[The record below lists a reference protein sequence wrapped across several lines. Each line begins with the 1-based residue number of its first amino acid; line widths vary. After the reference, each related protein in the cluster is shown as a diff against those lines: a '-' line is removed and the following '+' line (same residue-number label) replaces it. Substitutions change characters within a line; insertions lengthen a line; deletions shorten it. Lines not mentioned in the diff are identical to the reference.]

1 MSDRR
6 IIQVNEKVPLRMGI
20 PLSIQH
26 TFAMFSASVLVP
38 YILGISPAIALLMN
52 GIGTLLFILITKG
65 KAPAYLGSSFAFI
78 SPALI
83 VINKMGYEY
92 ALGGFIVTGIIF
104 MAVAILIKYVGV
116 DWIDVILPP
125 AAMGPVVALIG
136 LELASNAASNGGI
149 IKSEGYDHID
159 PHLVIVFLVTL
170 AFAVIGQ
177 VLYRGFASAIAILI
191 AIIIGYIVALLL
203 GIVDFTPLQ
212 TQSWVACRISPHRN
226 SACRRFW
233 LSSPHRWW

>member
-149 IKSEGYDHID
+149 VKSEGYDRID

-170 AFAVIGQ
+170 AFAVI
-177 VLYRGFASAIAILI
+177 
-191 AIIIGYIVALLL
+191 
-203 GIVDFTPLQ
+203 
-212 TQSWVACRISPHRN
+212 
-226 SACRRFW
+226 
-233 LSSPHRWW
+233 